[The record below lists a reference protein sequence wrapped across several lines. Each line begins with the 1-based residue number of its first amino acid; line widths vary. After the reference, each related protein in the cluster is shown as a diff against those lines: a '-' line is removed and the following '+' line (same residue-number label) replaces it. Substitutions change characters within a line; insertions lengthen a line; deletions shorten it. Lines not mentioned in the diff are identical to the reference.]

1 MIGYTLEEKVAVIEF
16 QRPEA
21 RNALNPEIM
30 DGLEAAFDR
39 AEADGVFVIV
49 LTGQGTVF
57 SAGADLR
64 SGAVLDKGFME
75 RVIRFYRRVEA
86 MPQIVVAALNGPAVG
101 AGVQMAMVADLRV
114 LDPSATIAIPAAK
127 LGVTIDKWTLRRLED
142 LVGGGHARGVLMAAQ
157 KIGAEKLAELG
168 FANAIG
174 DREAAL
180 EFARGIA
187 GLAPLSLQNYK
198 ALFKSDV
205 AVEPLTEAEEARL
218 HAVWDSEDL
227 KEAIMARIEKREPRF
242 QGR

>member
-64 SGAVLDKGFME
+64 SGAVLDKNFME

-86 MPQIVVAALNGPAVG
+86 MKQILVAAG
-101 AGVQMAMVADLRV
+101 A
-114 LDPSATIAIPAAK
+114 
-127 LGVTIDKWTLRRLED
+127 E
-142 LVGGGHARGVLMAAQ
+142 
-157 KIGAEKLAELG
+157 IGADHRDAH
-168 FANAIG
+168 
-174 DREAAL
+174 
-180 EFARGIA
+180 
-187 GLAPLSLQNYK
+187 
-198 ALFKSDV
+198 V
-205 AVEPLTEAEEARL
+205 AQRPVPHR
-218 HAVWDSEDL
+218 
-227 KEAIMARIEKREPRF
+227 
-242 QGR
+242 Q